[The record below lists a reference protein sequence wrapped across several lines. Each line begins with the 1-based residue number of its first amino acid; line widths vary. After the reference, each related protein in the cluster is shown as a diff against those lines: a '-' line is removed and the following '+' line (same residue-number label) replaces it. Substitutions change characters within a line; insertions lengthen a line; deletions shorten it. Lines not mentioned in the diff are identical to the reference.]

1 MHPVL
6 FRVGE
11 ISFYSY
17 GLMVGLGFALG
28 VLVASRRAEK
38 KGVDPDSLF
47 WFFMLLLAAGV
58 AGGRL
63 FSIVQDRWFYSDWK
77 SILDLREGGLA
88 MHGVLLGGVIGMAAY
103 ARTKE
108 IPFGRLSDIV
118 APSIALGQSLGR
130 IGCFLN
136 GCCYGVETGGSW
148 GFMTRYAPGL
158 RHPYQ
163 LYESLLDFVLF
174 LVLLKLDTKL
184 KVEGELFLVYL
195 FGYSFFRFFL
205 EFVREND
212 RYFLGLS
219 YGQWTSA
226 GLALLAAIIFLYIEK
241 KSRPNLYTE

>member
-77 SILDLREGGLA
+77 SVLDLREGGLA

-118 APSIALGQSLGR
+118 TPSIALGQSLGR
-130 IGCFLN
+130 IGCFFN

-195 FGYSFFRFFL
+195 FGYSFLRFFL

-219 YGQWTSA
+219 YGQWASA
-226 GLALLAAIIFLYIEK
+226 GLAFLAAILLLYFGK
-241 KSRPNLYTE
+241 KNRSNLNTE